1 MLPPMRTFWPGSVL
15 IGLLCIAVTAPANA
29 QPDAVAVAESLF
41 NRGLADM
48 LAGKYQTGCPALT
61 ESYRLDPRAGRLF
74 TLAECEAK
82 WGRTATAVARYND
95 FLSFYSRLSE
105 SEQLKQYDRYKLV
118 LEQRDALVPLVPQL
132 TLSLPADAPAGTLV
146 QRDGITLEGPSLGI
160 ALPVNPGEHVVTT
173 RAPGGPT
180 HEVRFTIEKSEQKTI
195 ELEVKLPEAP
205 PATPA
210 DQPPTH
216 PSALP
221 PSQRDEGASRTPAP
235 AGTSGRRVL
244 AYVAGGLGLGGLIAG
259 GVTGAMALSESRLA
273 EEDCDDVGS
282 GRAVC
287 KTAEGKA
294 AGKRA
299 KDLGLVSTI
308 GFGAGAALAGTALVL
323 FLTEPSS
330 SGSQASATTGAQA
343 GAAPRHP
350 AGAVSWS
357 LLAGPTGGGVV
368 VRSQW

>member
-1 MLPPMRTFWPGSVL
+1 MRTFWPGSIL
-15 IGLLCIAVTAPANA
+15 SGYLCLAIAAPANA

-48 LAGKYQTGCPALT
+48 LAGKFESGCPALT
-61 ESYRLDPRAGRLF
+61 ESYRLDPRPGRLF
-74 TLAECEAK
+74 TLSECEAK
-82 WGRTATAVARYND
+82 WGRTATAVSRYND
-95 FLSFYSRLSE
+95 FLALYSRMSE
-105 SEQLKQYDRYKLV
+105 SEQIKQYDRYKIV

-132 TLSLPADAPAGTLV
+132 TLSLPSDAPPGTLV

-195 ELEVKLPEAP
+195 ELEVKLPEAA
-205 PATPA
+205 PATPT
-210 DQPPTH
+210 DQPPRQG
-216 PSALP
+216 ALP
-221 PSQRDEGASRTPAP
+221 PSHQDEGASRTPAP
-235 AGTSGRRVL
+235 TGTSGRRVL
-244 AYVAGGLGLGGLIAG
+244 TYVTGGLALGGLIAG
-259 GVTGAMALSESRLA
+259 GVTGAMALNESRRA
-273 EEDCDDVGS
+273 DEDCDDVGS
-282 GRAVC
+282 GRSVC
-287 KTAEGKA
+287 RTPEGEA

-323 FLTEPSS
+323 LLTEPSPS
-330 SGSQASATTGAQA
+330 SSQASAATGAHA
-343 GAAPRHP
+343 GAAPHP
-350 AGAVSWS
+350 KAGAVSWS

-368 VRSQW
+368 LRSQW